1 MIRGEASTTIRQPV
15 PAVFSF
21 IVDDFLTNYPRWSPE
36 VLSLRPLGDKVLR
49 IGFMAEQTR
58 LDQGRRTTSTF
69 RVTACDRDCRLH
81 IAGISQPFRLSF
93 ELDSAGATTK
103 LSFAF
108 ELLKIDFFMRP
119 FEKLIRLAIADSS
132 RGVVANL
139 KRLLEAQP
147 QPQPQPEPQPQPQP
161 EPEPQPQPQPQPS
174 AALDQASLSPRQT
187 MDFLASKDDGLIP
200 FVLAQILDTCVNG
213 ITLSDPDQEDMP
225 IIYAN
230 TAFERISGY
239 PRAEIIGRNCRF
251 LQGNDR
257 DQPELETIRA
267 ALKENRG
274 VEVTLRNYRK
284 SGEMFLN
291 QLSIRPLVDRNGR
304 IIYYLGVQYD
314 VTAQVGA
321 NAEIDRLRLQ
331 LGDVQR

>member
-15 PAVFSF
+15 STVFRF

-36 VLSLRPLGDKVLR
+36 VLSLRPLSDGVLR
-49 IGFMAEQTR
+49 VGFIAEQTR
-58 LDQGRRTTSTF
+58 VDQGRRSTSTF

-81 IAGISQPFRLSF
+81 ITGISQPFRLSF
-93 ELDSAGATTK
+93 ELDATGATTK
-103 LSFAF
+103 ITFAF
-108 ELLKIDFFMRP
+108 ELLRVGFFMRP
-119 FEKLIRLAIADSS
+119 FEKLIRLAIADGA
-132 RGVVANL
+132 RGVVGNL

-147 QPQPQPEPQPQPQP
+147 QPQPQP
-161 EPEPQPQPQPQPS
+161 QPS
-174 AALDQASLSPRQT
+174 AAPDQPSPPPRQT

-213 ITLSDPDQEDMP
+213 VTLTDPDQEDMP
-225 IIYAN
+225 IVYAN

-239 PRAEIIGRNCRF
+239 PRDEIIGRNCRF
-251 LQGNDR
+251 LQGGDR
-257 DQPELETIRA
+257 DQPELETIRS
-267 ALKENRG
+267 ALKEDRG

-291 QLSIRPLVDRNGR
+291 RLSIRPLVDRNGQL
-304 IIYYLGVQYD
+304 IYYLGVQYD

-331 LGDVQR
+331 LGDVQH

>member
-15 PAVFSF
+15 STVFSF
-21 IVDDFLTNYPRWSPE
+21 MVDDFLTNYPRWSPE
-36 VLSLRPLGDKVLR
+36 VLSLRPLSEGVLR
-49 IGFMAEQTR
+49 VGFMAEQTR
-58 LDQGRRTTSTF
+58 VDQGRRSTSTF

-81 IAGISQPFRLSF
+81 ITGISQPFRLSF
-93 ELDSAGATTK
+93 ELDAAGATTK
-103 LSFAF
+103 ITFAF
-108 ELLKIDFFMRP
+108 ELLRVDFFMRP
-119 FEKLIRLAIADSS
+119 FEKLVRLAIADGA
-132 RGVVANL
+132 RGVVGNL

-147 QPQPQPEPQPQPQP
+147 QP
-161 EPEPQPQPQPQPS
+161 S
-174 AALDQASLSPRQT
+174 AALDQPSPPPRQT

-213 ITLSDPDQEDMP
+213 VTLSDPDQEGMP
-225 IIYAN
+225 IVYAN

-251 LQGNDR
+251 LQGVDR
-257 DQPELETIRA
+257 DQPEIETIRL
-267 ALKENRG
+267 ALKEDRG

-291 QLSIRPLVDRNGR
+291 RLSIRPLVDRNGQL
-304 IIYYLGVQYD
+304 IYYLGVQYD
-314 VTAQVGA
+314 ITAQVGA
-321 NAEIDRLRLQ
+321 SAEIDRLRLQ

>member
-1 MIRGEASTTIRQPV
+1 MIRGEASTMIRQP
-15 PAVFSF
+15 ASTVFNF

-36 VLSLRPLGDKVLR
+36 VLALRPLSDGGLR
-49 IGFMAEQTR
+49 VGFMAEQTR
-58 LDQGRRTTSTF
+58 LDQGRRSTSTF

-93 ELDSAGATTK
+93 ELDATGATTK
-103 LSFAF
+103 ITFAF

-119 FEKLIRLAIADSS
+119 FEKLIRLAIADGA
-132 RGVVANL
+132 RGVVGNL

-147 QPQPQPEPQPQPQP
+147 QPQPPTPNQ
-161 EPEPQPQPQPQPS
+161 S
-174 AALDQASLSPRQT
+174 SYLPRQT

-213 ITLSDPDQEDMP
+213 VTLSDPDQEDMP
-225 IIYAN
+225 IVYAN

-251 LQGNDR
+251 LQGADR
-257 DQPELETIRA
+257 DQPERETIRS
-267 ALKENRG
+267 ALKEGRG

-291 QLSIRPLVDRNGR
+291 RLSIRPLVDRDGQL
-304 IIYYLGVQYD
+304 IYYLGVQYD
-314 VTAQVGA
+314 ITAQVGA

-331 LGDVQR
+331 LGDAQH

>member
-1 MIRGEASTTIRQPV
+1 MIRGEASLTIRQP
-15 PAVFSF
+15 ASTVFSF

-36 VLSLRPLGDKVLR
+36 VLSLRPLSDGALR
-49 IGFMAEQTR
+49 VGFMAEQTR
-58 LDQGRRTTSTF
+58 VDQGRRSTSTF

-81 IAGISQPFRLSF
+81 ITGISQPFRLSF
-93 ELDSAGATTK
+93 ELDANGSTTK
-103 LSFAF
+103 ITFAF
-108 ELLKIDFFMRP
+108 ELSKVDFFMRP
-119 FEKLIRLAIADSS
+119 FEKLIRLAIADGA
-132 RGVVANL
+132 RGVVGNL

-147 QPQPQPEPQPQPQP
+147 QPQPLAAPD
-161 EPEPQPQPQPQPS
+161 QPS
-174 AALDQASLSPRQT
+174 PPPRQT

-200 FVLAQILDTCVNG
+200 FVLAQILDTCING
-213 ITLSDPDQEDMP
+213 VTLSDPDQEDMP
-225 IIYAN
+225 IVYAN

-251 LQGNDR
+251 LQGDDR
-257 DQPELETIRA
+257 DQPERETIRS
-267 ALKENRG
+267 ALKEERG

-291 QLSIRPLVDRNGR
+291 RLSIRPLVDRNGQL
-304 IIYYLGVQYD
+304 IYYLGVQYD